1 MSEPTEKPIHR
12 IFDGQLKL
20 CETSNPM
27 LRKVVL
33 MLLNDT
39 VCRNNW
45 LFERIEEH
53 LKDVAEIPILY
64 SVINGKIANGHDFE
78 MVRDANGKLYPSF
91 IGANCEHPAGWIKET
106 EDGKFNPHIENID
119 GKNWIVAVGTLW
131 VWYNRE
137 LIEEIERNGGQMNV
151 SIEADVYKNRI
162 VDGVEYEEEYRIV
175 GVTILGTGVPPAFA
189 GANIRKLSASIGEL
203 EQLKIRAAS
212 YEQVGNSEPQTQNNK
227 NLKKEG
233 TNSMDKLKV
242 KDLTGKFPG
251 FKVLAV
257 QDENVLLLSEKGD
270 TFYLSSARRENG
282 EILCGSKAEIT
293 PVILFANEAGFKIEL
308 PVATITESLQAR
320 CAELQKQYEEEHKTC
335 QAATTTLTAMQA
347 AEKIRRRD
355 EATNAIKARLAQINA
370 DRPENSK
377 FKEEICANLLTAAAE
392 DKYTELVDAEGKFI
406 GASMAARDVDALC
419 MEEQIK
425 LQAEEAKV
433 RTASATKTYAWE
445 QPSGEPQKPN
455 AGILGAISR
464 VMK

>member
-1 MSEPTEKPIHR
+1 MGEPIEKPIHR

-53 LKDVAEIPILY
+53 LSDVAEIPILY

-78 MVRDANGKLYPSF
+78 MVRDAKTGKLYPSF
-91 IGANCEHPAGWIKET
+91 IGSNCEHPAGWIKET

-137 LIEEIERNGGQMNV
+137 LIAEIERNGGQMNV

-162 VDGVEYEEEYRIV
+162 VDGIEYEEDYRIV

-212 YEQVGNSEPQTQNNK
+212 YEQADNTEPQTQNIK

-233 TNSMDKLKV
+233 TGSMNKLKV
-242 KDLTGKFPG
+242 KDLEGKYPG

-257 QDENVLLLSEKGD
+257 QDENVVLLSEKGE
-270 TFYLSSARRENG
+270 FFLSSAKSENG
-282 EILCGSKAEIT
+282 EIICGSKSEIT
-293 PVILFANEAGFKIEL
+293 PVILFANEGGLKIEL
-308 PVATITESLQAR
+308 PVAMITESLQAR
-320 CAELQKQYEEEHKTC
+320 CAEWKKKYEDEHRTC
-335 QAATTTLTAMQA
+335 QTATTTLTAMQA

-355 EATNAIKARLAQINA
+355 EATNAIKARLAQINV
-370 DRPENSK
+370 DRPEDSK

-392 DKYTELVDAEGKFI
+392 DRYTELVDADGTFI
-406 GASMAARDVDALC
+406 GASVAAKDVDALC

-425 LQAEEAKV
+425 LQAEQAKL

>member
-1 MSEPTEKPIHR
+1 MDEPIEKPIHR
-12 IFDGQLKL
+12 ILDGQLKL

-45 LFERIEEH
+45 LFEHIEDH
-53 LKDVAEIPILY
+53 LNDVAEIPILY

-78 MVRDANGKLYPSF
+78 MVRDPKTGKLYPSY

-119 GKNWIVAVGTLW
+119 GKNWIVAIGTLW
-131 VWYNRE
+131 YFYNRE
-137 LIEEIERNGGQMNV
+137 LIDEIERNGGQMNV

-175 GVTILGTGVPPAFA
+175 GVTILGTDVPPAFA

-212 YEQVGNSEPQTQNNK
+212 YEQVDNSEPQTQNNK

-233 TNSMDKLKV
+233 TDSMNKLKV
-242 KDLTGKFPG
+242 KDLDGKFPG

-257 QDENVLLLSEKGD
+257 QDENVVLLSEKGE
-270 TFYLSSARRENG
+270 FFLSSAKSENG
-282 EILCGSKAEIT
+282 EIICGSKSEIT
-293 PVILFANEAGFKIEL
+293 PVILFANEGGLKIEL
-308 PVATITESLQAR
+308 PVAMITESLQAR
-320 CAELQKQYEEEHKTC
+320 CAELEKKYEDEHKTC
-335 QAATTTLTAMQA
+335 QTATTALETMQA
-347 AEKIRRRD
+347 AEKVRRRD
-355 EATNAIKARLAQINA
+355 EATTAIKARLAQINA
-370 DRPENSK
+370 DRPEDCK

-392 DKYTELVDAEGKFI
+392 DKYTNLVDAEGKFI
-406 GASMAARDVDALC
+406 GASIAARDVDALC

-425 LQAEEAKV
+425 YQKAQAEIK
-433 RTASATKTYAWE
+433 TASEKQTFAWE
-445 QPSGEPQKPN
+445 QPIAEPQKAN
-455 AGILGAISR
+455 EGILGAISR